1 MPFFLVTEAEHVVTA
16 WPRQPYEAKDEAE
29 AIEKFCDDCLCADE
43 RDDAKF
49 AVFTISE
56 PVFYSIE
63 VTTTLKPIKKPTS
76 KSRKKV

>member
-1 MPFFLVTEAEHVVTA
+1 MPFFLVTEAEYANDVA
-16 WPRQPYEAKDEAE
+16 DFQPYEAKDEAE